1 MDSAV
6 AAVNKS
12 SEQWQ
17 TRISQMQTQLDV
29 LVENI
34 NQLESQ
40 QQNLKNAL
48 SKVEKGQAG
57 LAALKDRVDET
68 EAAIAAFDAYRLQV
82 NSRLDKLEGR

>member
-1 MDSAV
+1 
-6 AAVNKS
+6 
-12 SEQWQ
+12 
-17 TRISQMQTQLDV
+17 
-29 LVENI
+29 VENI

-48 SKVEKGQAG
+48 AKVEKGQAG